1 MLNYSRIIIK
11 FADYMTM
18 SLEQIFPRE
27 KVRELKQLLE
37 QSDNILVTCHMR
49 PDGDAIG
56 SSLGWY
62 HMLRAR
68 GKNVSVIIPDRMP
81 KSLEFLPS
89 TSEVV
94 VYTQHKQYAD
104 RLMGEAD
111 LILQCDF
118 NAYYRQGLL
127 AEEMEKSPAVKVLI
141 DHHQKP
147 SIDSQLVFSYPEM
160 SSTCELI
167 YRLMCDLGWYMD
179 MPDTT
184 AQCLLTGLITDT
196 QNFTVNCGDPEIYT
210 VLEGLLH
217 KDVDKSQILWEATK
231 LTSYSAMKLN
241 AYAISEKLEVF
252 EQHRCGLITL
262 SADELKRFNYQKG
275 ETEGLV
281 NEPLRIRGLVYSIFL
296 REDDDCIK
304 VSMRSRFDFPVSDM
318 CEELGG
324 GGHLQAAGA
333 EFKGTL
339 EECRNTIIDMMGRYD
354 DRLLHKLD
362 KLELK

>member
-1 MLNYSRIIIK
+1 MS
-11 FADYMTM
+11 M
-18 SLEQIFPRE
+18 SLEQIFP
-27 KVRELKQLLE
+27 KDSVRELKQLLD

-56 SSLGWY
+56 STLGWY

-68 GKNVSVIIPDRMP
+68 GKNVTVVIPDRMP

-104 RLMGEAD
+104 RLMNEAD

-118 NAYYRQGLL
+118 NAYYRQGNL
-127 AEEMEKSPAVKVLI
+127 AAEMEKSPAFKVLI

-147 SIDSQLVFSYPEM
+147 MIDSQLKFSYPEM
-160 SSTCELI
+160 SSTCELV

-179 MPDTT
+179 MPDST

-196 QNFTVNCGDPEIYT
+196 QNFTVNCGDPEIYK

-217 KDVDKSQILWEATK
+217 KDVDKSQILWEATRF
-231 LTSYSAMKLN
+231 TSYSAMKLN
-241 AYAISEKLEVF
+241 AFAISEKLEVF

-262 SADELKRFNYQKG
+262 TADELKRFNYQKG

-281 NEPLRIRGLVYSIFL
+281 NEPLRIRGIIYSIFL
-296 REDDDCIK
+296 REDEDCIK
-304 VSMRSRFDFPVSDM
+304 VSMRSRFDFPVSEL

-333 EFKGTL
+333 EFNGTM
-339 EECRNTIIDMMGRYD
+339 EECRKTIIDMMGRYD
-354 DRLLHKLD
+354 NRLPKKLD